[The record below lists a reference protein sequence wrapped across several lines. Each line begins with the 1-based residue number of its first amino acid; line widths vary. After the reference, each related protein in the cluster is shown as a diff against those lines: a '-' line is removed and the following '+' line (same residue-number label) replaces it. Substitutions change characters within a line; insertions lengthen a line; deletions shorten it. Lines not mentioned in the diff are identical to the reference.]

1 MNPSQVTGKQGWTP
15 LYPSQG
21 LILSLTASV
30 LTVIVLSNL
39 LIYICYSM
47 LFCIT
52 YLHEII
58 YIRYS
63 VQVIHKYKVFQRPN
77 VIETK
82 DTLFDE
88 AECKTKL
95 EHRPD
100 Q

>member
-1 MNPSQVTGKQGWTP
+1 
-15 LYPSQG
+15 
-21 LILSLTASV
+21 
-30 LTVIVLSNL
+30 
-39 LIYICYSM
+39 M